1 MQGYKDS
8 GIEWIGKI
16 PIDWKIK
23 KIKHIAT
30 EPNTLFIDGDWIES
44 KDISESGIR
53 YLTSGNVGEGEFKRQ
68 GEGYVSEETF
78 EKLKCLSVYPGD
90 LMISRLNLPI
100 GRACIVP
107 GDYSIY
113 VVAVDNV
120 ILRPNKSYSK
130 KYLMYIMNTNGYSNE
145 AEIISRGTT
154 MKRISRTLLGE
165 MKVCTPSLEEQ
176 QKIADFL
183 DKECKRIDRITEK
196 IEKQI
201 EILKE
206 YKKSLIAETVTKG
219 LNKNVKMKDSGV
231 EWIGEVPE
239 YWEIDKVKY
248 IASLYGRIGWQG
260 LTSNEYIEEGP
271 YLITGVDFSKGTID
285 WNNCVHISEERW
297 NQANKVKIKN
307 GDLLITKDG
316 TVGKVALVNNLIGKA
331 SLNSGVLLID
341 LNIENNKK
349 FLFWV
354 LSSEVFWNWF
364 NYKNSGNSTI
374 LHLYQKDFNEFKF
387 AMPSLKEQQQIAD
400 FLDQKCSEID
410 LILSKKANQLDIIKE
425 HKKSLIYEYVTGKKR
440 VGGIENGD

>member
-8 GIEWIGKI
+8 GIEWIGSI
-16 PIDWKIK
+16 PEEWNIGRMKYITDIIMGQSPESFQIRDDEGRYLFMQGNSEFGDKYPKAYKYCDNPK
-23 KIKHIAT
+23 KISRANDILMSVRA
-30 EPNTLFIDGDWIES
+30 PVGALNISDVAYGIGRGLCSISAINIDKNYLWFFLNKSKDDFQFFSNGSTFEAITIES
-44 KDISESGIR
+44 LANFPVLI
-53 YLTSGNVGEGEFKRQ
+53 
-68 GEGYVSEETF
+68 
-78 EKLKCLSVYPGD
+78 PG
-90 LMISRLNLPI
+90 R
-100 GRACIVP
+100 
-107 GDYSIY
+107 
-113 VVAVDNV
+113 
-120 ILRPNKSYSK
+120 
-130 KYLMYIMNTNGYSNE
+130 
-145 AEIISRGTT
+145 
-154 MKRISRTLLGE
+154 
-165 MKVCTPSLEEQ
+165 EQ
-176 QKIADFL
+176 QQIADYL
-183 DKECKRIDRITEK
+183 DEECKRIDRITEK
-196 IEKQI
+196 VEKQI

-341 LNIENNKK
+341 LNIEKNKK

-354 LSSEVFWNWF
+354 LSSEVFWTWF

-374 LHLYQKDFNEFKF
+374 LHLYQKDFDEFKY

-400 FLDQKCSEID
+400 FLDKKCSEID
-410 LILSKKANQLDIIKE
+410 LILSKKAKQLDIIKE